1 MTELTKIT
9 SLKVI
14 DLFAGGG
21 GLSKGFQN
29 AGYNIVAAFDNWEPA
44 ADLYKENFKSHPM
57 YTVDVASDEALRKI
71 VAMKPD
77 IIIGGPPCQDFSS
90 AGKRDESNGRAD
102 LTVSYSKII
111 QKVKP
116 KYFLME
122 NVERARKSNAFAI
135 ARENFE
141 SAGYFLTAMVLDASL
156 CGVPQKRKRFFVFG
170 ELYGATN
177 HLLPYVIQN
186 QSNKPMTLRDYFG
199 DKLGFENYYRHPR
212 SYKRRAVFSIDEPS
226 PTVRGV
232 NRPVPSGY
240 PGHKGDTS
248 TIDGSIR
255 PLTTRER
262 SMVQTFPEDYI
273 LKGTKTNLEQ
283 IIGNAV
289 PVKLAEFVANG
300 IKSVIETENTIS
312 YPLPEIE
319 PSGQLILF
327 DQKPIYGKEELQ
339 KVLVWDDHV
348 ATAIPSN
355 GKNSVE
361 TLGVDRAGRW

>member
-1 MTELTKIT
+1 MSKT
-9 SLKVI
+9 
-14 DLFAGGG
+14 AGGG

-29 AGYNIVAAFDNWEPA
+29 AGYNIIAAFDNWEPA
-44 ADLYKENFKSHPM
+44 VELYKENFISHPI
-57 YTVDVASDEALRKI
+57 YTVDVASDEALCKI
-71 VAMKPD
+71 MAIEPD
-77 IIIGGPPCQDFSS
+77 MIIGGPPCQDFSS

-102 LTVSYSKII
+102 LTVSFSEII

-141 SAGYFLTAMVLDASL
+141 TAGYFLTAMVLDASL

-170 ELYGATN
+170 ELNGATN
-177 HLLPYVIQN
+177 HLLPYIIQN
-186 QSNKPMTLRDYFG
+186 QSHKPMTLRDYFG

-212 SYKRRAVFSIDEPS
+212 SYKRRGVFSIDEPS

-240 PGHKGDTS
+240 PGHKGDTA
-248 TIDGSIR
+248 TIDCSIR

-262 SMVQTFPEDYI
+262 SMVQTFPEDFI

-289 PVKLAEFVANG
+289 PVKLAEFVANA
-300 IKSVIETENTIS
+300 IKSVLDEENRFS
-312 YPLPEIE
+312 YSVSEIE
-319 PSGQLILF
+319 PTGQLILF
-327 DQKPIYGKEELQ
+327 DQKPVYGKEELQ
-339 KVLVWDDHV
+339 KVLVWDNQI
-348 ATAIPSN
+348 ASAIPEK
-355 GKNSVE
+355 GKSAWE
-361 TLGVDRAGRW
+361 TVAADRAGRW